1 MSPMNGQT
9 AAAPGAPL
17 LELHDISK
25 SYPGVRA
32 LDGVN
37 VAIRAGE
44 IHVLVGENG
53 AGKSTLLKTMV
64 GQVIPDEGTIRVD
77 GQPVVMHSPADALG
91 NGIAMVYQELS
102 LVPQISAIRNVML
115 GRERARLGVVNRPDR
130 ERRAREALDWLGFR
144 GDPNAPVGTLGIA
157 QQQIVELA
165 RALSIN
171 ARLIIFDE
179 PTATL
184 SQPETRRL
192 FEIMK
197 TLRAEGH
204 ALVFVSH
211 RMPEVFELGDWLTVL
226 RDGKEVR
233 SMPMTR
239 DLTEAEVVAMMV
251 GRELHQATV
260 ASTTCIGAELLRADG
275 LSRAGVFRDV
285 SFSVAAGEI
294 VGLAGMVGAG
304 RTEVARSIIGADP
317 VDRGRVTVKGRP
329 LIDPTPRKA
338 IEAGIAFLPEDR
350 KEQGL
355 ALAMSIASNVT
366 LPRPPG
372 RWGALSRGK
381 QRALARKHASRV
393 ALAGS
398 VLRPA
403 GALSGGNQQK
413 VVLARWLTT
422 SADVYIFDEP
432 TRGIDVAAK
441 SEIYRLMNEL
451 AYAGA
456 GILMISSEL
465 PEVIRMSTRVL
476 VMRKGSIVAELTR
489 EEATEEAIVAAASLD
504 LERTAS

>member
-1 MSPMNGQT
+1 MNRRT
-9 AAAPGAPL
+9 ATAAPGPPL
-17 LELHDISK
+17 LELENIGK

-32 LDGVN
+32 LNGVS

-53 AGKSTLLKTMV
+53 AGKSTLLKTMS
-64 GQVIPDEGTIRVD
+64 GQITPDEGTIRVD
-77 GQPVVMHSPADALG
+77 GRPVAMHSPADALRH
-91 NGIAMVYQELS
+91 GIAMVHQELS
-102 LVPQISAIRNVML
+102 LIPQISAIRNVML
-115 GRERARLGVVNRPDR
+115 GRERARLGVVNRADR
-130 ERRAREALDWLGFR
+130 ERRAREALEWLGFH
-144 GDPNAPVGTLGIA
+144 GDPTASAGALGVA

-171 ARLIIFDE
+171 ARLIILDE

-184 SQPETRRL
+184 SEQETRRL

-211 RMPEVFELGDWLTVL
+211 RMPEVFELADRMTVL

-233 SMPMTR
+233 SMPMAP
-239 DLTEAEVVAMMV
+239 DLTEADVVRMMV
-251 GRELHQATV
+251 GRELEHAAV
-260 ASTTCIGAELLRADG
+260 APTAPIGPELLRAEG
-275 LSRAGVFRDV
+275 LSRTGVFQDV
-285 SFSVAAGEI
+285 SFTVAAGEI

-304 RTEVARSIIGADP
+304 RTEVARSIVGADP
-317 VDRGRVTVKGRP
+317 LDRGSVTVKGRP
-329 LIDPTPRKA
+329 LTHPTPRKA

-350 KEQGL
+350 KDQGL

-366 LPRPPG
+366 LPSPSG
-372 RWGALSRGK
+372 RFGALSRSR
-381 QRALARKHASRV
+381 QRALAEKQTSRV

-422 SADVYIFDEP
+422 AADIYIFDEP

-441 SEIYRLMNEL
+441 SEIYRLMDEL
-451 AYAGA
+451 VEAGA

-489 EEATEEAIVAAASLD
+489 DEATEEAIVAAASLE
-504 LERTAS
+504 LESAS

>member
-1 MSPMNGQT
+1 MDHRT
-9 AAAPGAPL
+9 ATAVPGVPL
-17 LELHDISK
+17 LELENIGK

-32 LDGVN
+32 LNGVT
-37 VAIRAGE
+37 VAVRAGE

-53 AGKSTLLKTMV
+53 AGKSTLLKVMS
-64 GQVIPDEGTIRVD
+64 GQVLPDEGTIRVD
-77 GQPVVMHSPADALG
+77 GRPVVLHSPAEAHHH
-91 NGIAMVYQELS
+91 GIAMVNQELS
-102 LVPQISAIRNVML
+102 LVPQVSAVRNVML
-115 GRERARLGVVNRPDR
+115 GRERARWGVVNRADR
-130 ERRAREALDWLGFR
+130 ERRAREVLEWLGFH
-144 GDPNAPVGTLGIA
+144 GDPAAPVGTLGVA

-165 RALSIN
+165 RALSVR

-184 SQPETRRL
+184 SEPETRRL

-211 RMPEVFELGDWLTVL
+211 RMPEVFELGDRMTVL
-226 RDGKEVR
+226 RDGREVR
-233 SMPMTR
+233 TMAMAA
-239 DLTEAEVVAMMV
+239 DLTEADVVRMMV
-251 GRELHQATV
+251 GRELDGAAGAPT
-260 ASTTCIGAELLRADG
+260 APIGPELLRVEG
-275 LSRAGVFRDV
+275 LSRTGVFEDV
-285 SFSVAAGEI
+285 SFTVAAGEI

-304 RTEVARSIIGADP
+304 RTEVARSIVGADP
-317 VDRGRVTVKGRP
+317 LDGGTISVRGRP
-329 LIDPTPRKA
+329 LPLPTPRKA

-355 ALAMSIASNVT
+355 ALAMSIASNVS
-366 LPRPPG
+366 LPGPPG
-372 RWGALSRGK
+372 RFGALSRAG
-381 QRALARKHASRV
+381 QRALAEKQAARV

-403 GALSGGNQQK
+403 GTLSGGNQQK

-422 SADVYIFDEP
+422 SADIYLFDEP

-441 SEIYRLMNEL
+441 SEIYRLMDEL
-451 AYAGA
+451 VANGA

-489 EEATEEAIVAAASLD
+489 DEATEEAIVAAASLD
-504 LERTAS
+504 LESTS

>member
-1 MSPMNGQT
+1 MNSAT
-9 AAAPGAPL
+9 AAAGAPL
-17 LELHDISK
+17 LELENIGK

-32 LDGVN
+32 LNGVN
-37 VAIRAGE
+37 IAIRTGE

-53 AGKSTLLKTMV
+53 AGKSTLLKVMS

-77 GQPVVMHSPADALG
+77 GRPIVMHSPTDALRT
-91 NGIAMVYQELS
+91 GIAMVYQELN

-115 GRERARLGVVNRPDR
+115 GRERARLSVVDRADR
-130 ERRAREALDWLGFR
+130 ERRAREVLGWLGFHENPEAR
-144 GDPNAPVGTLGIA
+144 VATLGVA

-211 RMPEVFELGDWLTVL
+211 RMPEVFELGDRMTVL

-233 SMPMTR
+233 SMPLTP
-239 DLTEAEVVAMMV
+239 DLTEADVVGMMV
-251 GRELHQATV
+251 GRDLDQAAV
-260 ASTTCIGAELLRADG
+260 APPTRIGPELLRVQG
-275 LSRAGVFRDV
+275 LSRTGVFQDV
-285 SFSVAAGEI
+285 SFTVAAGEI

-304 RTEVARSIIGADP
+304 RTEVARSIVGADP
-317 VDRGRVTVKGRP
+317 LDSGSVTVKGRSFSR
-329 LIDPTPRKA
+329 PTPRKA
-338 IEAGIAFLPEDR
+338 IDAGIAFLPEDR

-355 ALAMSIASNVT
+355 ALAMSIASNIG
-366 LPRPPG
+366 LPSPLG
-372 RWGALSRGK
+372 RFGILSRTG
-381 QRALARKHASRV
+381 QRALAEKQASRV

-398 VLRPA
+398 VRRPA

-422 SADVYIFDEP
+422 SADIYIFDEP

-441 SEIYRLMNEL
+441 SEIYRLMYEL
-451 AYAGA
+451 VEAGA

-476 VMRKGSIVAELTR
+476 VMRKGSIVAELTHD
-489 EEATEEAIVAAASLD
+489 EATEEAIVAAASLE
-504 LERTAS
+504 LESAS

>member
-1 MSPMNGQT
+1 VNPAT
-9 AAAPGAPL
+9 APPL
-17 LELHDISK
+17 LELEGIGK

-32 LDGVN
+32 LNGVS

-53 AGKSTLLKTMV
+53 AGKSTLLKTMF

-77 GQPVVMHSPADALG
+77 GRPVTLRSPADALHH
-91 NGIAMVYQELS
+91 GIAMVHQELS
-102 LVPQISAIRNVML
+102 LVPQISAVKNVML
-115 GRERARLGVVNRPDR
+115 GRERARLGVIDRADR
-130 ERRAREALDWLGFR
+130 ERQARQVLERLGFH
-144 GDPNAPVGTLGIA
+144 GDPMAPVGSLGVA
-157 QQQIVELA
+157 QQQVVELA
-165 RALSIN
+165 RALSVD

-184 SQPETRRL
+184 SEPETRRL

-197 TLRAEGH
+197 ALRAEGH

-211 RMPEVFELGDWLTVL
+211 RMPEVFELGDRITVL

-233 SMPMTR
+233 SMPMTP
-239 DLTEAEVVAMMV
+239 DLTEADLVGMMV
-251 GRELHQATV
+251 GRELEQAETARV
-260 ASTTCIGAELLRADG
+260 APVGRELLRVEG
-275 LSRAGVFRDV
+275 LTRDGVFRDV
-285 SFSVAAGEI
+285 SFTVAAGEI

-304 RTEVARSIIGADP
+304 RTEVARSIVGADP
-317 VDRGRVTVKGRP
+317 LDAGSITVKGRP
-329 LIDPTPRKA
+329 LDHPTPRKA
-338 IEAGIAFLPEDR
+338 IDAGIAFLPEDR

-355 ALAMSIASNVT
+355 ARSMSIASNIS
-366 LPRPPG
+366 LPHPPG
-372 RWGALSRGK
+372 RWGLLSRSG
-381 QRALARKHASRV
+381 QRALAEEQTSRV

-398 VLRPA
+398 VLRPG

-422 SADVYIFDEP
+422 GADVYIFDEP

-441 SEIYRLMNEL
+441 SEIYRLMHEL
-451 AYAGA
+451 VEAGA

-476 VMRKGSIVAELTR
+476 VMRRGSLVAELTR
-489 EEATEEAIVAAASLD
+489 DQATEEAIVAAASLE
-504 LERTAS
+504 LETSTS